1 MASQLQFNAELREG
15 AKGKAES
22 RRMRRLQ
29 DRIPAVMYGA
39 AKDVQLLTLPHK
51 DVMLNLQHESVY
63 SQILTLTIGGTEE
76 KVVLKDVQRHPVKN
90 RILHVDFMRVNMKEK
105 LKMNVPLHFVGEDK
119 NAAIKDGG
127 LISHLMNEVE
137 VKCLPGNLP
146 EYIEVDVS
154 NLALDESIHLSQ
166 VSLPNG
172 VELAHAADETHDHTV
187 VNIHLPRAAKEEEES
202 EVAAESAEAAP
213 AAEAPAAETQE

>member
-15 AKGKAES
+15 SGGKAES
-22 RRMRRLQ
+22 RRLRRLQ
-29 DRIPAVMYGA
+29 DRIPAVIYGA
-39 AKDVQLLTLPHK
+39 AKDNQSITLPHK
-51 DVMLNLQHESVY
+51 DVMLNLAHESVY
-63 SQILTLTIGGTEE
+63 SQILTLNIGGTAE

-90 RILHVDFMRVNMKEK
+90 RILHVDFLRVNMKEK

-119 NAAIKDGG
+119 NEAVKEGG
-127 LISHLMNEVE
+127 LVSHLMNELE

-146 EYIEVDVS
+146 EYIEVDVA

-166 VSLPNG
+166 ISLPSG

-187 VNIHLPRAAKEEEES
+187 VSIHLPRAAKEEENEA
-202 EVAAESAEAAP
+202 AAETAEGAP
-213 AAEAPAAETQE
+213 AAEAPAAEAQE